1 MLIYPENPGELKEV
15 KKIEESIK
23 YLFTRPG
30 SYAGADLLVARN
42 LTERYK
48 NLMKWEDQILSGPI
62 YPTT

>member
-23 YLFTRPG
+23 YLFNRPG
-30 SYAGADLLVARN
+30 SYTGMDLLIARN

-48 NLMKWEDQILSGPI
+48 NLMKWDDQILSGPI